1 MSFFRSGIFPH
12 CDTVVP
18 FSKVRMEWNDLN
30 GEGRAREDVKIGLL
44 SEEPI
49 RFPSRTLKI
58 DTWIGESGVMVL
70 KTSLYQIPLECLLR
84 QTAEPCS
91 QIF

>member
-1 MSFFRSGIFPH
+1 
-12 CDTVVP
+12 
-18 FSKVRMEWNDLN
+18 MEWNDLN

-44 SEEPI
+44 SEKPI

-58 DTWIGESGVMVL
+58 DSWIGESGVMVL
-70 KTSLYQIPLECLLR
+70 KTSLYQISLECLLR

>member
-1 MSFFRSGIFPH
+1 
-12 CDTVVP
+12 
-18 FSKVRMEWNDLN
+18 MEWNDLN

-58 DTWIGESGVMVL
+58 DTWIGESGVPGVL
-70 KTSLYQIPLECLLR
+70 VKTDCRALLPDFLI
-84 QTAEPCS
+84 Q
-91 QIF
+91 

>member
-1 MSFFRSGIFPH
+1 
-12 CDTVVP
+12 
-18 FSKVRMEWNDLN
+18 MEWNDLN

-44 SEEPI
+44 SEKPI

-70 KTSLYQIPLECLLR
+70 KTSL
-84 QTAEPCS
+84 
-91 QIF
+91 